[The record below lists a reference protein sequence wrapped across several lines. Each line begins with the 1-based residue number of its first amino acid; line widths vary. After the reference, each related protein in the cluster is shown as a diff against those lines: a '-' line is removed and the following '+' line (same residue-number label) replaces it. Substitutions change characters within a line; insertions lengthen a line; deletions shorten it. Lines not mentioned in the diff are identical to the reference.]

1 MLINIQKMIYY
12 LRKLC
17 IEGNLFYFIK
27 MNVVSFKMLIILRY
41 FVVNIFNT
49 PTEKGNID

>member
-1 MLINIQKMIYY
+1 M
-12 LRKLC
+12 
-17 IEGNLFYFIK
+17 FYFIK